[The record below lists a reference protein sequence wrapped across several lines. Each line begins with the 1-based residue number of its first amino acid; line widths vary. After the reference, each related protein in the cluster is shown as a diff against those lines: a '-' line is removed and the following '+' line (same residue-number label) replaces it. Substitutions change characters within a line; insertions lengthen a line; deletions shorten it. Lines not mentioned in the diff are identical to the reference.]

1 MSVRN
6 EASGLSMVPRMASIA
21 GVLLGGALVSG
32 GITGAYAQGSTCNN
46 APIIIQPRIDK
57 TPPTVAHFQKELSPK
72 IPYDVNVAE
81 VRKLDK
87 EGKIQDAQR
96 LFDIVSWQAFIALN
110 WPIDAQGKPLP
121 SVAGPPNGPRLA
133 DLWINSDQVFKPRG
147 APPDA
152 WPSSTQKIRLWRDQV
167 TSKHRRPSTVVNESL
182 QAFSGPL
189 VDQNG
194 RWVKYQVLLNQVEY
208 DYIVKNVLYNLEGQE
223 AFSKRYNDDDPANV
237 INEVLFP
244 INKGTTQHGA
254 IEVKFAWKVMG
265 PGDVKSRFL
274 RRQAE
279 VLDPDTGKFHTE
291 EVGLVGMH
299 IAMRT
304 ESSPTWIW
312 STFEQVDNVKV
323 ASSVGPAPY
332 PAKPN
337 FYNPALVGA
346 AVNTLPPLNAILD
359 AKTGLP
365 TTDFDHTKMTPTT
378 WKESATRTP
387 VQVTRVIPLDQPTQ
401 DLNAEVQA
409 ILGANNSVLRYY
421 ELIGTQWPVHPNAP
435 AFASGAGSA
444 PESIIYKMPG
454 NVIPVFLVNTT
465 METFFQKGI
474 QPAGPLEQDDRLA
487 PGSPPIDCTP
497 VFGTESCTGC
507 HFSAGANL
515 GFRKDPAS
523 GARTPIFGI
532 NGHFG
537 KTGSANF
544 SWLLQ
549 IEARSTHDPK

>member
-1 MSVRN
+1 M
-6 EASGLSMVPRMASIA
+6 
-21 GVLLGGALVSG
+21 
-32 GITGAYAQGSTCNN
+32 
-46 APIIIQPRIDK
+46 
-57 TPPTVAHFQKELSPK
+57 
-72 IPYDVNVAE
+72 
-81 VRKLDK
+81 
-87 EGKIQDAQR
+87 
-96 LFDIVSWQAFIALN
+96 
-110 WPIDAQGKPLP
+110 
-121 SVAGPPNGPRLA
+121 
-133 DLWINSDQVFKPRG
+133 
-147 APPDA
+147 
-152 WPSSTQKIRLWRDQV
+152 
-167 TSKHRRPSTVVNESL
+167 
-182 QAFSGPL
+182 
-189 VDQNG
+189 
-194 RWVKYQVLLNQVEY
+194 
-208 DYIVKNVLYNLEGQE
+208 
-223 AFSKRYNDDDPANV
+223 
-237 INEVLFP
+237 
-244 INKGTTQHGA
+244 
-254 IEVKFAWKVMG
+254 
-265 PGDVKSRFL
+265 
-274 RRQAE
+274 
-279 VLDPDTGKFHTE
+279 
-291 EVGLVGMH
+291 
-299 IAMRT
+299 
-304 ESSPTWIW
+304 
-312 STFEQVDNVKV
+312 
-323 ASSVGPAPY
+323 
-332 PAKPN
+332 
-337 FYNPALVGA
+337 
-346 AVNTLPPLNAILD
+346 NAILD

-365 TTDFDHTKMTPTT
+365 STDYDHAKVTPTT
-378 WKESATRTP
+378 WKESVTRTP

-401 DLNAEVQA
+401 DLNTEVQA

-523 GARTPIFGI
+523 GARMPIFGI